1 MCFLRDL
8 FAGAEWSWITDVEFE
23 RYNTLF
29 RGEIVVFFS
38 FAKPQWAQSHGVH
51 AEYTFVLVTR
61 DKANRTLRK
70 RPPTD
75 PVTVIERLLFGRQGL
90 RFRRHRRE
98 HDLHGFQQRKTV
110 DMDQR
115 FQRTVQILRV
125 GAAMWKLSAKHPRFL

>member
-98 HDLHGFQQRKTV
+98 KNFHFFLPGV
-110 DMDQR
+110 AVGIDQR
-115 FQRTVQILRV
+115 FQRNVTILWV
-125 GAAMWKLSAKHPRFL
+125 GTRFAEG